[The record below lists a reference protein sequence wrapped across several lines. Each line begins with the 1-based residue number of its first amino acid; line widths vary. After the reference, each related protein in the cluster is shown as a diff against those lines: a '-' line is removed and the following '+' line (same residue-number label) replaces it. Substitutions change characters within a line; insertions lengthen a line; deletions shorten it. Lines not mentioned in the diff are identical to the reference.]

1 MCKRKFVLIKRDEL
15 MDWDRIEAWFYT
27 IAAFFFIL
35 GFVLQS
41 LPIILTVM
49 ILALLFLLIK
59 K

>member
-1 MCKRKFVLIKRDEL
+1 

-35 GFVLQS
+35 GFVFQS
-41 LPIILTVM
+41 LPIVLTVM
-49 ILALLFLLIK
+49 VLALLFLLIK